1 MIVLR
6 VIRMQRKA
14 IKTLE
19 NHLPVTRRKKWDST
33 EQYVEYLRHFTAYK
47 YVKKF
52 VKGRSVLEIGCGT
65 GYGANYLSQL
75 ASNLIAID
83 VSKKCITHCH
93 TKYKKG
99 KLTFLHASGLSIP
112 LKDGSIDVA
121 LSFQVIGYIE
131 PKKV

>member
-1 MIVLR
+1 MKQERLF
-6 VIRMQRKA
+6 
-14 IKTLE
+14 E
-19 NHLPVTRRKKWDST
+19 NRFPVRPRKKWDSI
-33 EQYVEYLRHFTAYK
+33 EQYVEFLRHFTAYK

-52 VKGRSVLEIGCGT
+52 VKGRSLLEIGCGK
-65 GYGANYLSQL
+65 GYSANYLSQL
-75 ASNLIAID
+75 ASNLTAVD

-112 LKDGSIDVA
+112 LEDGSIDVA
-121 LSFQVIGYIE
+121 LSFQATEYIE